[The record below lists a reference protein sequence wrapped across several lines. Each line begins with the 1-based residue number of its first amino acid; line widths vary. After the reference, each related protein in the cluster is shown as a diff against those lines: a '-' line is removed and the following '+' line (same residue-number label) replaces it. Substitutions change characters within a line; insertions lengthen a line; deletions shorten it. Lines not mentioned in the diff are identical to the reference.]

1 MVKTQTQRNKNTKNT
16 HFSSKY
22 TCLFAKNVV
31 SLQRICKMQ
40 ITINY
45 LY

>member
-1 MVKTQTQRNKNTKNT
+1 MVKTQTLWSKKIKNT

-22 TCLFAKNVV
+22 TCVFAKNVV
-31 SLQRICKMQ
+31 PLQRICKMQ

-45 LY
+45 

>member
-1 MVKTQTQRNKNTKNT
+1 MVKIQTLRSKKQKST

-31 SLQRICKMQ
+31 SLQRICKVQ
-40 ITINY
+40 ITIN
-45 LY
+45 